1 MEIREGNVRINRREM
16 QAIKRM
22 DHKQMEGKLTEV
34 YETGFQDGQTA
45 GQAKGQNWRQTVKET
60 LEETKGIGPGRKE
73 LILER
78 LDRKMEE
85 YQEPRKTQ

>member
-1 MEIREGNVRINRREM
+1 MEIRGRNVRINRKEM

-22 DHKQMEGKLTEV
+22 DHKQMEEKLTEA
-34 YETGFQDGQTA
+34 YKTGFRD
-45 GQAKGQNWRQTVKET
+45 GQAKGQNWRQAVRET

-78 LDRKMEE
+78 LERKMEGQ
-85 YQEPRKTQ
+85 QEPRKTQ

>member
-1 MEIREGNVRINRREM
+1 M

-34 YETGFQDGQTA
+34 YETGFQDGQTD
-45 GQAKGQNWRQTVKET
+45 GQTKERNWRQAVKET
-60 LEETKGIGPGRKE
+60 LEETKGIGPGRKD

-78 LDRKMEE
+78 LDRKMEG

>member
-1 MEIREGNVRINRREM
+1 M

-34 YETGFQDGQTA
+34 YETGFRDGQEA
-45 GQAKGQNWRQTVKET
+45 GRAKAGGQNWRQAVKDN

-78 LDRKMEE
+78 LDRKMEG

>member
-1 MEIREGNVRINRREM
+1 M

-34 YETGFQDGQTA
+34 YEAGFRD
-45 GQAKGQNWRQTVKET
+45 GQAKGRNWRQAVKET

-78 LDRKMEE
+78 LDRKMERR
-85 YQEPRKTQ
+85 QEPRKTE

>member
-1 MEIREGNVRINRREM
+1 M

-34 YETGFQDGQTA
+34 YETGFQDGQ
-45 GQAKGQNWRQTVKET
+45 AKERNWRQAVKET
-60 LEETKGIGPGRKE
+60 LEETKGIGPGRKD

-78 LDRKMEE
+78 LDRKMEGH
-85 YQEPRKTQ
+85 QESRKTQ

>member
-1 MEIREGNVRINRREM
+1 MEIRGRNVRINRKEM

-22 DHKQMEGKLTEV
+22 DHKQMEEKFTEA
-34 YETGFQDGQTA
+34 YKTGFRD
-45 GQAKGQNWRQTVKET
+45 GQAKGQNWRQAVRET

-78 LDRKMEE
+78 LERKMEGQ
-85 YQEPRKTQ
+85 QEPRKTQ

>member
-1 MEIREGNVRINRREM
+1 M

-34 YETGFQDGQTA
+34 YETGFQGGQTA
-45 GQAKGQNWRQTVKET
+45 GQAKGKDWRQAVKET

>member
-1 MEIREGNVRINRREM
+1 M

-34 YETGFQDGQTA
+34 YEAGFRDGQIA
-45 GQAKGQNWRQTVKET
+45 GQAKERNWRQAVKET

-78 LDRKMEE
+78 LDRKMERQ
-85 YQEPRKTQ
+85 QEPRKTE